1 MSQTALFVGL
11 VTHARS
17 RFRERGVAMVDS
29 LAERLGGLGVATEVL
44 VSERDAYDPHGLPID
59 RAERQ
64 RSARYQ
70 ADLEYRWRRYLGVGA
85 ARAGAL
91 RAAMSLRRRLS
102 LTDADL
108 VRLLNIDL
116 SHLRCLDEGVASGR
130 PWVLV
135 LEDDARLPDGGA
147 AAEPLAGLLEAL
159 AGRPVVLASLS
170 QSIDLHRL
178 GVAHLLAP
186 DPSLSVP
193 GTTVLAAAR
202 PVTNTVCATLYRA
215 DFAAEVASAIRARGL
230 LPVAPIDWRLNEVI
244 LAMVADGRLD
254 GRSCVWTDPGLFVQ
268 GSMHG

>member
-11 VTHARS
+11 VTHERS
-17 RFRERGVAMVDS
+17 RFRERGEATVAALVD
-29 LAERLGGLGVATEVL
+29 GLGDLGVPTTVL
-44 VSERDAYDPHGLPID
+44 VSAADAHDAQRLPID
-59 RAERQ
+59 GAERR

-91 RAAMSLRRRLS
+91 RTAMGLRRSLS
-102 LTDADL
+102 LTDSDL

-135 LEDDARLPDGGA
+135 LEDDARLPASGDA
-147 AAEPLAGLLEAL
+147 ARPLAGLLDAL
-159 AGRPVVLASLS
+159 VDRPVVLASLS
-170 QSIDLHRL
+170 QSIDLDRL
-178 GVAHLLAP
+178 GVAHLLTP
-186 DPSLSVP
+186 DPSIALP
-193 GTTVLAAAR
+193 GTTVLTAAR

-215 DFAAEVASAIRARGL
+215 DFAAEVAAAIRGRGL

-244 LAMVADGRLD
+244 LTMVADGRLD